1 MMREYIRPTTP
12 TSSDDELGWADYE
25 DEDQLFVFEACLKGY
40 DLPTPDKNGQMEKGQ
55 RSLSD
60 ETRLRS
66 NTANK
71 PRDKEQKTKMKK
83 PKLRR
88 RSTEGLWIG
97 RFAFGAAA
105 RGRLTLEAIP
115 EKEVI
120 TKITTPTTATEGE
133 GRGSIMRRARTKPG
147 SARSEQTQVQEM
159 LPLCSQLSGE
169 FKKFKG
175 IP

>member
-40 DLPTPDKNGQMEKGQ
+40 DLPTPDKNGQMGKGQ

-66 NTANK
+66 NTENK

-88 RSTEGLWIG
+88 RSTEGLRIG

-105 RGRLTLEAIP
+105 RDKVALEVIP

-120 TKITTPTTATEGE
+120 TTITTPTTATEGE